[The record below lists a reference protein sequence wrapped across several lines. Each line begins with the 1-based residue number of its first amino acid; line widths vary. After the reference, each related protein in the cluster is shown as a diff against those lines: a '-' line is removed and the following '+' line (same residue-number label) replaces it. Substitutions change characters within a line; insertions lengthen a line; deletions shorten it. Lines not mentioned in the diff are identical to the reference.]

1 MFMVGG
7 ASLLAWDV
15 RGGNSREYVP
25 RGLCARAATRC
36 AAGMGEI
43 RVRVELSNL
52 TVPARRATEEMLV
65 DTGANRVYLPSGLV
79 RRLGL
84 RKVAEARV
92 QYADGR
98 TVWRPVVAP
107 LRIAIDG
114 RVAVLDA
121 VSGPAGTEPLLGLVA
136 LEMLDL
142 VPDPTTRRAEPQEP
156 RQ

>member
-1 MFMVGG
+1 MH
-7 ASLLAWDV
+7 
-15 RGGNSREYVP
+15 R
-25 RGLCARAATRC
+25 RGLCPGS
-36 AAGMGEI
+36 AAGYAVLMGEI
-43 RVRVELSNL
+43 RVQVKLSNL
-52 TVPARRATEEMLV
+52 ADPSRRTTAEMLV
-65 DTGANRVYLPSGLV
+65 DTGASRVYLPSGLV

-92 QYADGR
+92 RYTDGR

-142 VPDPTTRRAEPQEP
+142 VPDPTTRRLEPKHP
-156 RQ
+156 GKGPLMIAK